1 MTILTSKTSKIEAK
15 TAILV
20 PERRVLHHIEAELRV
35 SKRADGKQ
43 VIEGYAAKFDKMSQ
57 NLGGFREKIDRKAFE
72 DCISRC
78 DVRCLREHDPR
89 EILGRTKPG
98 TMRLSTD
105 DIGLKFSSDVPDTQ
119 VGKDTVTDIEDG
131 NLDGCSFSFTTKSP
145 GGDKWEGDW
154 DDDELPVRTILDVK
168 DLFDVG
174 PVQYPAYLDTSVNC
188 RSFDRFIEA
197 QNLVQRERD
206 NQLKRLR
213 ILKVRLGHF
222 ILERGN
228 CGKAQSDAS

>member
-1 MTILTSKTSKIEAK
+1 MAILTPEKREKEQK

-43 VIEGYAAKFDKMSQ
+43 VIEGYAAKFGKMSL
-57 NLGGFREKIDRKAFE
+57 NLGGFREQIDRKAFE

-78 DVRCLREHDPR
+78 DVRCLREHNPR

-105 DIGLKFSSDVPDTQ
+105 DVGLKFSSDVPDTQ

-154 DDDELPVRTILDVK
+154 DDDDLPVRTILDVK

-174 PVQYPAYLDTSVNC
+174 PVQYPAYPDTEVKC
-188 RSFDRFIEA
+188 RSFDRFLEA

-213 ILKVRLGHF
+213 LLRLRFGQF
-222 ILERGN
+222 TLERGTS
-228 CGKAQSDAS
+228 GKADTHPA